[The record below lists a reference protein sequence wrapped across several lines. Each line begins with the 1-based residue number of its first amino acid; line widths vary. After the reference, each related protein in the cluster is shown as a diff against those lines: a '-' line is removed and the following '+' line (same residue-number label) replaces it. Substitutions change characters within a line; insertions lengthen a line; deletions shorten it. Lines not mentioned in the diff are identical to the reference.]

1 MSMPLR
7 QDHLGQKSVQG
18 FVLLIPGTLEM
29 LLRKA
34 KKDLLTYILHVS
46 WVLMNS
52 QLGQAVLKV
61 FFFT

>member
-7 QDHLGQKSVQG
+7 QGHLGQRSVQG

-34 KKDLLTYILHVS
+34 KKIY
-46 WVLMNS
+46 
-52 QLGQAVLKV
+52 
-61 FFFT
+61 